1 MKALDT
7 NILVRLLVAD
17 DAPQTQRVAALLKS
31 AELAGESFFV
41 STLVLLELVWV
52 LDSAYECTRAETLE
66 ALERL
71 TMMPVLHIDNLD
83 TIHHAIS
90 LGRQGSQDIADLLIA
105 CSAAANGCTSV
116 VTFDQAAAKHDLF
129 ERL

>member
-1 MKALDT
+1 MKGVDT

-17 DAPQTQRVAALLKS
+17 DAPQAERVATMLQS
-31 AELAGESFFV
+31 AERAGENFFV
-41 STLVLLELVWV
+41 PILVLLELVWV
-52 LDSAYECTRAETLE
+52 LDSAYGCTRAETLD

-83 TIHHAIS
+83 VVHRTIA
-90 LGRQGSQDIADLLIA
+90 LGRQSTQDIADLLIA
-105 CSAAANGCTSV
+105 CSAAASGCTSV
-116 VTFDQAAAKHDLF
+116 LTFDRAAAKHDLF